1 MSDVLILGLATIIS
15 GSVITPVVAWLIRRS
30 EKKILDKVEEH
41 RKEINGRMGELL
53 ETTKNLGHAEGMAEE
68 KEKTK

>member
-30 EKKILDKVEEH
+30 EERVKKRVDEYH
-41 RKEINGRMGELL
+41 KEINSKLTRLVEA
-53 ETTKNLGHAEGMAEE
+53 EKTISHAQGVAEE
-68 KEKTK
+68 KEKSK